1 MLPLRDWGEL
11 GGPIPTFF
19 MRMMMMMMIIFYN
32 GNMPASHAMMMMS
45 LPLRDWEEVGLI
57 PTASEEELLHI
68 LRKETGV
75 IN

>member
-32 GNMPASHAMMMMS
+32 GNMPASHAMMMS

-68 LRKETGV
+68 LRI
-75 IN
+75 INQ

>member
-19 MRMMMMMMIIFYN
+19 FMRMMMMMIIFYN
-32 GNMPASHAMMMMS
+32 GNMPASHAMMMS

-68 LRKETGV
+68 LREKTGI